1 MSPAPE
7 TPAETLL
14 SVVKLDAQGLVPV
27 IAQEIETGMVRIQD
41 FSCIFRIEA
50 LFRPV

>member
-27 IAQEIETGMVRIQD
+27 IAQEIETGMVACSPGRTARRW
-41 FSCIFRIEA
+41 S
-50 LFRPV
+50 